1 MPVISCVALPI
12 EEGLAEE
19 AVRQASKS
27 KKQKTKPQ
35 AAPPRQPKK
44 APKKLPQ
51 APPAILKV
59 KEEKPD
65 NVIDLTL
72 VPEPRQ
78 PSPPRMTYQ
87 SSSRQMDDYVDP
99 THPADLKES
108 KPDMAAQAMLAQ
120 LRAARQASQVSK
132 PIYTE
137 EQWVGMKQ
145 RLVDSLV
152 DMEVKHLAMAFGA
165 GIVIGAGLYHL
176 FFSKPAVELVE
187 AIAEA

>member
-19 AVRQASKS
+19 AVRQATGKK
-27 KKQKTKPQ
+27 KKQKTQ

-51 APPAILKV
+51 APPEIFKV
-59 KEEKPD
+59 KEEQLD
-65 NVIDLTL
+65 NIVDLTV

-108 KPDMAAQAMLAQ
+108 KPDLAAQTMLAQ
-120 LRAARQASQVSK
+120 LRAARQASQVGK

-145 RLVDSLV
+145 RLMDSFV

-165 GIVIGAGLYHL
+165 GVVIGAGLYHL
-176 FFSKPAVELVE
+176 FFSKPAVELAE